1 MSSFSENLLDSIT
14 TPTLLLD
21 EEIAR
26 RNLKQMAQKIRL
38 AGVRFRPHF
47 KTHQS
52 AVIGE
57 WFRAEGVTAITVSSV
72 EMAEYFAAAGW
83 TDILIA
89 FSLNLRQLER
99 VVRLAEKVQLGVL
112 VEDADTVRKL
122 GKEALSQMDVWIKVD
137 VGSHRTGLNWE
148 DVESIREVQETV
160 LRCPHLHLNGL
171 LTHSGATYHCETP
184 EEVVQVFREGVERLN
199 ELRAELESGD
209 VRLKISVGDTP
220 GCSLSPDFS
229 GIDELRPGNFL
240 FYDAQQ
246 LLIGSCTAEQIAVA
260 VACPVVAVHPQRNEV
275 VVYGGAIHL
284 SKDWVDLQQGMSFGL
299 AALDVGGHWGSPIPE
314 AIVRSVSQEHGV
326 IRFGGGLPEGVKPG
340 DLLYILPAH
349 SCLTVQ
355 EQKNYLT
362 LQGEVI
368 STMNS

>member
-1 MSSFSENLLDSIT
+1 MSSFSEGLLDSIT

-21 EEIAR
+21 EDVAR
-26 RNLKQMAQKIRL
+26 RNLNQMAQKIRL

-57 WFRAEGVTAITVSSV
+57 WFRAEGITAITVSSV
-72 EMAEYFAAAGW
+72 DMAEYFAAAGW

-89 FSLNLRQLER
+89 FSLNPRQLPR
-99 VVRLAEKVQLGVL
+99 VIRLAEKVQLSLL
-112 VEDADTVRKL
+112 VEDAETVFKL
-122 GKEALSQMDVWIKVD
+122 EKEALSQIDVWIKVD
-137 VGSHRTGLNWE
+137 VGSRRTGLDWE
-148 DVESIREVQETV
+148 DVESIREVQEAI

-171 LTHSGATYHCETP
+171 LTHSGATYHCESP
-184 EEVVQVFREGVERLN
+184 EEVVTIFREGVDRLN
-199 ELRAELESGD
+199 ALRVELENGD
-209 VRLKISVGDTP
+209 VRLSISVGDTP
-220 GCSLSPDFS
+220 GCSLCQDFS

-246 LLIGSCTAEQIAVA
+246 LLIGSCAAEQIAVA
-260 VACPVVAVHPQRNEV
+260 VACPVVAVHPQRNEA

-284 SKDWVDLQQGMSFGL
+284 SKDWIDLQQGMSFGL
-299 AALDVGGHWGSPIPE
+299 VALGTGNHWGNPLPD

-326 IRFGGGLPEGVKPG
+326 IRFAAGLPEGLKPG